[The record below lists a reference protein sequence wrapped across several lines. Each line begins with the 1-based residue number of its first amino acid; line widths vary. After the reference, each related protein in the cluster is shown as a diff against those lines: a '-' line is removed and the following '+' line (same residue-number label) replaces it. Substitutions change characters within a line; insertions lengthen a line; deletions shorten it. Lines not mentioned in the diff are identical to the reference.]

1 MNSDVFSDV
10 LQQLDQRPNRLS
22 DIRLWLFVAV
32 NTARALI
39 DSTDKQALENAVF
52 TDCKSVSEIQYG
64 FDVIQGRYG
73 RKFRSSSDARYN
85 YLCSLVAFF
94 SDRELTQE
102 EIRLTQQY
110 NKVDKYLI
118 YEL

>member
-10 LQQLDQRPNRLS
+10 LQQLEQRPDRLS

-52 TDCKSVSEIQYG
+52 TEANDEFYYGIVNRRDGSVILNRKELVKKLGLEDPDAEIK
-64 FDVIQGRYG
+64 VW
-73 RKFRSSSDARYN
+73 A
-85 YLCSLVAFF
+85 V
-94 SDRELTQE
+94 SDRG
-102 EIRLTQQY
+102 
-110 NKVDKYLI
+110 VC
-118 YEL
+118 YEAVLPEQG